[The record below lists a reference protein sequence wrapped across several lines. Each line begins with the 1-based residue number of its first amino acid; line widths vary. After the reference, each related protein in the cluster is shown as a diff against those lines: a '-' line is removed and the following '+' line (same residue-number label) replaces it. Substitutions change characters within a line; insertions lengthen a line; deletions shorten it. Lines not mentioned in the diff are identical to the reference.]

1 MKKALIAIVVI
12 GLVALLASGFL
23 FAPSDQQ
30 LISKSLQESTDAAAK
45 GEPSDV
51 LKYLSRSFTYDG
63 QSTNSFDISKVIHQA
78 KPKIAI
84 METNAQINGDEA
96 TVTTP
101 IDVQLNYMGLD
112 INKTIPN
119 VQIQLKKETSF
130 KWMIVPEPPKRAICT
145 NLVKHP
151 ARSSYRTLRG
161 HCHSIVGSGGL
172 GYLALFRSLYNE
184 RTIPL

>member
-1 MKKALIAIVVI
+1 MKKALIAIPV
-12 GLVALLASGFL
+12 VALAAVLASGFL
-23 FAPSDQQ
+23 FAPSDQK
-30 LISKSLQESTDAAAK
+30 LITKTLQDSTDAAAK

-63 QSTNSFDISKVIHQA
+63 QSTNTFDISKVIHQA

-84 METNAQINGDEA
+84 METTAQIEGDDA

-130 KWMIVPEPPKRAICT
+130 KWIFVPEPRWRIVSVTAESLP
-145 NLVKHP
+145 
-151 ARSSYRTLRG
+151 SY
-161 HCHSIVGSGGL
+161 
-172 GYLALFRSLYNE
+172 
-184 RTIPL
+184 